1 MSFGTPFVDSMDGCE
16 AVEVGGVVTDGVVGG
31 VGDSIVVSEPGLS
44 TTLVAGTSAG
54 GLADEIVG

>member
-1 MSFGTPFVDSMDGCE
+1 MALS
-16 AVEVGGVVTDGVVGG
+16 GG